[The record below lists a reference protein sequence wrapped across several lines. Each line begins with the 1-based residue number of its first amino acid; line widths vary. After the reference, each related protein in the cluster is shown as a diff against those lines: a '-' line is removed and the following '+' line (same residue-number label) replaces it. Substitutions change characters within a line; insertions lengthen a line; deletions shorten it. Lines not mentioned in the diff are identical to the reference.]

1 MGRVLDIYIF
11 GGVFIGWT
19 SGWTHKY
26 RRGGRKTGRVGILHL
41 PLHLIHKFSSHSP
54 KHLSSCSES
63 RYRSTAGHIC
73 LTTVCISSDEL
84 KLR

>member
-26 RRGGRKTGRVGILHL
+26 RREGRKRGRVGILHL

-54 KHLSSCSES
+54 KHLSLVLNPGTGQLPVMS
-63 RYRSTAGHIC
+63 
-73 LTTVCISSDEL
+73 V
-84 KLR
+84 